1 MLNDKYFCSDLAI
14 VKKKLK
20 YLFRVM
26 LLHNE
31 ISLLFTNIFI
41 ILPHFVLVP
50 IDIFKQQHCF
60 YLYTGIKFVRVPTSM
75 SNEISFLFR

>member
-26 LLHNE
+26 LLHDE

-41 ILPHFVLVP
+41 ILPHFVLVT
-50 IDIFKQQHCF
+50 IDIFKQHCF
-60 YLYTGIKFVRVPTSM
+60 YLYTGIKFVRVSTSM